1 MLPPLAPT
9 TMAVLQHLGCALDA
23 RAHSGSGSA
32 LLSGARVEKVEG
44 AAAMAESA
52 VLGKLVA
59 LLAPDQTQQLVG
71 RQTIEK
77 LPAVTR
83 SALWTLAAHLQPFG
97 VVKCLAL
104 WDKYRPFASAAHL
117 TLDSHTI
124 ANLVCVCV
132 CVCVLLLFVWLVGW
146 LVCSFLFLVGWFVC

>member
-1 MLPPLAPT
+1 MQPSELVLPPLAPT

-44 AAAMAESA
+44 AAMADSA

-124 ANLVCVCV
+124 ANLGCVCV
-132 CVCVLLLFVWLVGW
+132 CVCVAFVCLFGWLVG
-146 LVCSFLFLVGWFVC
+146 